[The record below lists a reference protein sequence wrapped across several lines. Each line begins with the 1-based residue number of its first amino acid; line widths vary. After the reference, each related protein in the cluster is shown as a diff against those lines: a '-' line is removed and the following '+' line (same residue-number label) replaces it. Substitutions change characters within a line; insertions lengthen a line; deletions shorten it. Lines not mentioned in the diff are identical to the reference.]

1 MVAKKSCGE
10 KIDQTFT
17 PSGSLNDEKPH
28 PPLNQCRDGLEL
40 PVAEISVGISESLPK
55 PLKRL
60 CPHSFVVRHA
70 ISRKNIKLDRL
81 RFAARPTIISTYNC
95 FKDSEMPRTVFMG
108 NLPTWVTADEI
119 ENWLT
124 NEDILFDEVKVI
136 RDFETQESKGYAF
149 VEAAS
154 DEDLKALIT
163 RFNRAPLEDKVLR
176 VNEAR
181 ANEGQKDRVRRR
193 R

>member
-1 MVAKKSCGE
+1 
-10 KIDQTFT
+10 
-17 PSGSLNDEKPH
+17 
-28 PPLNQCRDGLEL
+28 
-40 PVAEISVGISESLPK
+40 
-55 PLKRL
+55 
-60 CPHSFVVRHA
+60 
-70 ISRKNIKLDRL
+70 
-81 RFAARPTIISTYNC
+81 
-95 FKDSEMPRTVFMG
+95 MG

-154 DEDLKALIT
+154 DEDVKALIT

-181 ANEGQKDRVRRR
+181 ANEGQKDRVRRKR
-193 R
+193 

>member
-1 MVAKKSCGE
+1 
-10 KIDQTFT
+10 
-17 PSGSLNDEKPH
+17 
-28 PPLNQCRDGLEL
+28 
-40 PVAEISVGISESLPK
+40 
-55 PLKRL
+55 
-60 CPHSFVVRHA
+60 
-70 ISRKNIKLDRL
+70 
-81 RFAARPTIISTYNC
+81 
-95 FKDSEMPRTVFMG
+95 MPRTVFMG

-119 ENWLT
+119 ESWLT

>member
-1 MVAKKSCGE
+1 
-10 KIDQTFT
+10 
-17 PSGSLNDEKPH
+17 
-28 PPLNQCRDGLEL
+28 
-40 PVAEISVGISESLPK
+40 
-55 PLKRL
+55 
-60 CPHSFVVRHA
+60 
-70 ISRKNIKLDRL
+70 
-81 RFAARPTIISTYNC
+81 
-95 FKDSEMPRTVFMG
+95 MPRTVFMG

-181 ANEGQKDRVRRR
+181 ANEGQKDRVRRKR
-193 R
+193 

>member
-1 MVAKKSCGE
+1 
-10 KIDQTFT
+10 
-17 PSGSLNDEKPH
+17 
-28 PPLNQCRDGLEL
+28 
-40 PVAEISVGISESLPK
+40 
-55 PLKRL
+55 
-60 CPHSFVVRHA
+60 
-70 ISRKNIKLDRL
+70 
-81 RFAARPTIISTYNC
+81 
-95 FKDSEMPRTVFMG
+95 MG

-181 ANEGQKDRVRRR
+181 ANEGQKDRVRRKR
-193 R
+193 